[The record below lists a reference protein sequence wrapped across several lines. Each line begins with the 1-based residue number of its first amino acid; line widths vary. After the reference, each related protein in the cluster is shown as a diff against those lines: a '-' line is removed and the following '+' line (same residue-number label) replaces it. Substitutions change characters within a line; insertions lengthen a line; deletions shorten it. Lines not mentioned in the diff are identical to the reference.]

1 MNCEVLTLTQAKK
14 DKIAPISIFFMLY
27 ISRIVVSLTNIQS
40 VTTGKMSTDV
50 LISVILSMG
59 LTLLLSI
66 PALYCYK
73 NNKNPFKIKWV
84 AYFYGLYFVFL
95 AGINISRFAY
105 FASTTLNPDVDA
117 WIFCALIAA
126 CGFYGAFL
134 GIEGI
139 GRFSAFAFS
148 LLILAVT
155 VVVGF
160 SLKSYEEINFYP
172 VIVNDTSSILKNVL
186 YMTSN
191 SFEMIVLVCLFDKIN
206 GNAVKMYAW
215 SVIGA
220 FFTLFLLVLMVIGVM
235 GDGAALQTFPL
246 FALFQLAKSGI
257 FERLDILHISFWIM
271 GVFVKSVTLIYCTG
285 LCFKKGKN
293 KIKCAAAA
301 IASLVVSV
309 IFSGYVQLG
318 EMPLAIYLVPFFIF
332 CVLIPILTLVF
343 KKRNLGDELIEKF

>member
-1 MNCEVLTLTQAKK
+1 MTQAKK

-40 VTTGKMSTDV
+40 VTTGEMSTDV
-50 LISVILSMG
+50 LISVLLSMG
-59 LTLLLSI
+59 LTLLLSL

-84 AYFYGLYFVFL
+84 AYFYSVYFVFL

-105 FASTTLNPDVDA
+105 FASTTLNPDINA
-117 WIFCALIAA
+117 WIFCVLIAF

-148 LLILAVT
+148 LLVLAVA
-155 VVVGF
+155 VVIAF
-160 SLKSYEEINFYP
+160 SIKNYEEINFYP

-191 SFEMIVLVCLFDKIN
+191 SFEMIVLVCLYDKVN
-206 GNAVKMYAW
+206 GNGIKTYVW
-215 SVIGA
+215 SVIAA

-235 GDGAALQTFPL
+235 GNASALQTFPL
-246 FALFQLAKSGI
+246 FSLFQLAKTGI

-271 GVFVKSVTLIYCTG
+271 GVFVKSVILIYCTS

-293 KIKCAAAA
+293 NVKCAAGAFASMIVA
-301 IASLVVSV
+301 I
-309 IFSGYVQLG
+309 IFSGYIQLSD
-318 EMPLAIYLVPFFIF
+318 MPLSVYLVPFGFF
-332 CVLIPILTLVF
+332 CVLIPLLTLAF
-343 KKRNLGDELIEKF
+343 KKKNLGDELIEKF